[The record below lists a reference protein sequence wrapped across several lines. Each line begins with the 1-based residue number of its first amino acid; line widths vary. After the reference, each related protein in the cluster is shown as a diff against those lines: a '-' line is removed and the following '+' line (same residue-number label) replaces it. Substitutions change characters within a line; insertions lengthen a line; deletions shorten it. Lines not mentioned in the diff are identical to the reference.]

1 MNYFFTSDELT
12 LLYKD
17 SVRRKINKINLNVT
31 FLKLFPFI
39 RKKLKCAQIGRCA
52 KQFKV
57 LPHTAV
63 CETICLTD

>member
-39 RKKLKCAQIGRCA
+39 HKKLKISDIFSDFG
-52 KQFKV
+52 
-57 LPHTAV
+57 
-63 CETICLTD
+63 